1 MRKDTT
7 KTFRA
12 AQWIERR
19 ERGKKIK
26 GKICNFPPRHGA
38 SCPSRQDG
46 RSRAGRLPRH
56 EEQRSINGLRESS
69 AQYLTSS
76 PPSVWMCDCV
86 FFFIPPFLSY
96 FLSSFFHSSTFS
108 SLISSHLPAFL
119 SFSSSFIYAAH
130 LSFPPFLLPSPFL
143 FLSSSLPP
151 TPPPPPSL
159 LLIPSR
165 PSSPPGID
173 LIVAFYG
180 CLYAGCVPIT
190 VRPPHPQNIAT
201 TLPTVKMI
209 VEVKTL

>member
-19 ERGKKIK
+19 ERGKKMK

-46 RSRAGRLPRH
+46 RGRAGRIPRH
-56 EEQRSINGLRESS
+56 EEQRSINGLRESA

-96 FLSSFFHSSTFS
+96 FLSSFFLHLFMLPISLSLLFSCPPPSS
-108 SLISSHLPAFL
+108 SSHLHSL
-119 SFSSSFIYAAH
+119 
-130 LSFPPFLLPSPFL
+130 LLLPFLPSS
-143 FLSSSLPP
+143 LSSSLSPP
-151 TPPPPPSL
+151 ALPLLQVSTSSWRFTAAFTPVAFRSRCDRLTHRTSRPRCPPS
-159 LLIPSR
+159 R
-165 PSSPPGID
+165 
-173 LIVAFYG
+173 
-180 CLYAGCVPIT
+180 
-190 VRPPHPQNIAT
+190 
-201 TLPTVKMI
+201 
-209 VEVKTL
+209 

>member
-19 ERGKKIK
+19 ERGKKMK

-46 RSRAGRLPRH
+46 RGRAGRIPRH
-56 EEQRSINGLRESS
+56 EEQRSINGLRESA

-96 FLSSFFHSSTFS
+96 FLSSFFLHLFMLPISLSLLFS
-108 SLISSHLPAFL
+108 C
-119 SFSSSFIYAAH
+119 
-130 LSFPPFLLPSPFL
+130 PPPFL

-151 TPPPPPSL
+151 TPPFPPLLPVL